1 MRINAALRYGG
12 TVMRHYLFAISGML
26 LAASSAHADDDQKPP
41 KVYDDLVACRAISGD
56 AERLACFD
64 KASTDMEAARAEK
77 QLVVLDRSAVQ
88 KTRRSLF
95 GFSLPDL
102 PFFEGDD
109 SDEDEV
115 KEIVTTFETVRELGM
130 GKWQF
135 TIPDGGTWQSTEALT
150 SIPKPGQAIKIKKG
164 IAGGYMLK
172 IGNGPLRRVKRV
184 D

>member
-1 MRINAALRYGG
+1 MGG
-12 TVMRHYLFAISGML
+12 TDMRHYLFAISAML
-26 LAASSAHADDDQKPP
+26 LAATSAHAKDEKPP
-41 KVYDDLVACRAISGD
+41 KVYDDLVACRAIAGD

-64 KASTDMEAARAEK
+64 KAATEMETARAEK

-102 PFFEGDD
+102 PFFDGDD
-109 SDEDEV
+109 SDEEEV
-115 KEIVTTFETVRELGM
+115 KEIVTTFATVRELGM

-135 TIPDGGTWQSTEALT
+135 TVPDGGTWQSTEALT
-150 SIPKPGQAIKIKKG
+150 SIPKVGQSITIKKG